1 MVPGP
6 SEKLKERMSRVR
18 YKVAVMSGK
27 GGVGKTTVS
36 VNLGQA
42 LAESGARVGVLDVD
56 IHGPNVPKMFGIDGQ
71 RFDNSGRAEDGSADI
86 SPIQVSPNLVV
97 ASVGLVGY
105 GEHSALVWRGPMKL
119 GIIKQFLE
127 DVNWG
132 DLDYLI
138 IDTPPG
144 TGDEVMSVCQF
155 LPDLDGVVVV
165 TTPQAVAIQDARRT
179 VDFVEKMKVPLIGL
193 VENMRDADGMPTMFG
208 SGGGEQAASGLG
220 VPFIGAIPLDSRVVQ
235 AGDSGNPPA
244 AADPHDG
251 AGAAM
256 HVVANAVRI
265 AMIASGSG
273 M

>member
-36 VNLGQA
+36 VNLAHA

-56 IHGPNVPKMFGIDGQ
+56 VHGPNVPKMFGLDGH
-71 RFDNSGRAEDGSADI
+71 RFDNTARGEDGSADI
-86 SPIQVSPNLVV
+86 SPIQVSENLTV
-97 ASVGLVGY
+97 ASVGLIGY
-105 GEHSALVWRGPMKL
+105 GEHSALIWRGPMKL

-127 DVNWG
+127 DVTWG

-179 VDFVEKMKVPLIGL
+179 ADFASKMKVPVIGL
-193 VENMRDADGMPTMFG
+193 VENMRDAEGEPPMFG
-208 SGGGEQAASGLG
+208 SGGGEQAAAGLG
-220 VPFIGAIPLDSRVVQ
+220 LPFIGAIPLDARVVP
-235 AGDSGNPPA
+235 AGDNGTPVAGASPR
-244 AADPHDG
+244 DG

-256 HVVANAVRI
+256 HLVANAVRM
-265 AMIASGSG
+265 AMIVRGSED
-273 M
+273 